1 MQEILIKNGW
11 KTQIVQIL
19 RDKCDGKFI
28 FKGNFLSRLPNT
40 VEQAII
46 VASFENF
53 QVSGAKVFL

>member
-28 FKGNFLSRLPNT
+28 FKGKFISRLPWPLKH
-40 VEQAII
+40 
-46 VASFENF
+46 ENF
-53 QVSGAKVFL
+53 QNSLL